1 MSNGQLLLC
10 VLIII
15 LFILLHNNINIEIR
29 KSNYLKKNE
38 LKKELENFI
47 AEYDVK
53 ETPDYIRNLRN
64 EYRKEN
70 RKEYRNEY
78 NNKTLSKVA
87 IVSMVTKQPDFKYW
101 LEYHLEVL
109 KLDHIFLRVEDSP
122 EYEELF
128 KKYPGKITAKFYNK
142 EDIDT
147 KHNYLTI
154 MDRQKENVNSGISK
168 AKTMDIDYIFH
179 TDADELIYV
188 NPDNKGTSKDILLR
202 KYLDEVDDKYS
213 CIHFK
218 NFEAVFPKNNLNT
231 LDNNKEQKC
240 FNTNKFIDCKKGHC
254 LSYANGKSCGR
265 VKKNIRFH
273 GPHYFS
279 GENYNMPDDKI
290 TVLHFDSCTYN
301 QWETKFDLLKDTN
314 EEKMKK
320 IPFHFYKNSI
330 RKLKKC
336 GGEKKREKTCKKELI
351 DYYESE
357 KVKPF
362 YNESKPLREFNFDM

>member
-1 MSNGQLLLC
+1 MTNGQLLLC
-10 VLIII
+10 VFIII

-29 KSNYLKKNE
+29 ENNNLKKND

-47 AEYDVK
+47 AEYD
-53 ETPDYIRNLRN
+53 IN
-64 EYRKEN
+64 EQQN
-70 RKEYRNEY
+70 NINGYRN
-78 NNKTLSKVA
+78 NILPKVA

-101 LEYHLEVL
+101 LEYHLEIL

-122 EYEELF
+122 EYAKLF
-128 KKYPGKITAKFYNK
+128 SKYPGKITAKFYNK
-142 EDIDT
+142 DDIDT

-154 MDRQKENVNSGISK
+154 MDRQKENVNNGILE
-168 AKTMDIDYIFH
+168 AKKLGIDYIFH

-188 NPDNKGTSKDILLR
+188 NQDDKGTKKDILLR
-202 KYLDEVDDKYS
+202 EYLDEVDDKYS

-218 NFEAVFPKNNLNT
+218 NFEAVFPQNNSSNS
-231 LDNNKEQKC
+231 NNNNNQKC

-265 VKKNIRFH
+265 VKKDVRFH

-279 GENYNMPDDKI
+279 GENYNMPDNKI

-336 GGEKKREKTCKKELI
+336 GGEKKSEKNCKKELL
-351 DYYESE
+351 DYYESQ

>member
-1 MSNGQLLLC
+1 MTNGQLLLC
-10 VLIII
+10 VFIIV
-15 LFILLHNNINIEIR
+15 LFILLHNNIKIRDREI
-29 KSNYLKKNE
+29 NNLKKNN

-47 AEYDVK
+47 AEYDIK
-53 ETPDYIRNLRN
+53 DTPNYIQNPRN
-64 EYRKEN
+64 EYREEN
-70 RKEYRNEY
+70 DI
-78 NNKTLSKVA
+78 KTLPKVA

-101 LEYHLEVL
+101 LEYHLDVL

-122 EYEELF
+122 QYEKLF
-128 KKYPGKITAKFYNK
+128 DKYPGKITARFYNK
-142 EDIDT
+142 EEIDT

-154 MDRQKENVNSGISK
+154 MDRQKENVNNGISEARK
-168 AKTMDIDYIFH
+168 LGIDYIFH

-188 NPDNKGTSKDILLR
+188 NPDDKGTKKDILLR
-202 KYLDEVDDKYS
+202 KYLDDVDDKYS

-218 NFEAVFPKNNLNT
+218 NFEAVFPKN
-231 LDNNKEQKC
+231 DSNNNENQKC

-265 VKKNIRFH
+265 VNKNVKFH

-279 GENYNMPDDKI
+279 GKNYNMPDNKI
-290 TVLHFDSCTYN
+290 TVLHFDSCTYD

-336 GGEKKREKTCKKELI
+336 GGDKKKEKNCKKELI

-357 KVKPF
+357 KVRPF
-362 YNESKPLREFNFDM
+362 YNQSKPLKEFNFDM